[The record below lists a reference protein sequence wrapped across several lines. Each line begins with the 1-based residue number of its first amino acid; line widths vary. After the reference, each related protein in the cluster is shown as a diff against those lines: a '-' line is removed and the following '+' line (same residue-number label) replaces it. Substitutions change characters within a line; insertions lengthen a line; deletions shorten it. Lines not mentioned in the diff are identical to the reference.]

1 MHFNDGRVVS
11 NFIVQA
17 LKEKPITI
25 YGEGLQTRSF
35 CYVSDLVDGLIKMM
49 NTPSETTGPINLGNP
64 VEVTIVELAKLV
76 IDIVKSKSELVYMPL
91 PTDDPMKRK
100 PDISLAQEHLGWQPI
115 VNLEL
120 GLAETIKDFDQRL
133 QLRK

>member
-1 MHFNDGRVVS
+1 MHLNDGRVVS

>member
-1 MHFNDGRVVS
+1 
-11 NFIVQA
+11 
-17 LKEKPITI
+17 
-25 YGEGLQTRSF
+25 
-35 CYVSDLVDGLIKMM
+35 M

-100 PDISLAQEHLGWQPI
+100 PDIALAQEHLGWQPI